1 MFLAGIC
8 AILTALSISHAG
20 NPNVHDQQTI
30 VAKGPLAKVEK
41 PYTR

>member
-20 NPNVHDQQTI
+20 NPNVHDQQAI
-30 VAKGPLAKVEK
+30 GAIGPLVKVEE